1 MEAAG
6 EDVTDVRAPRERV
19 VGRVGG
25 GSEST
30 AGGGHFVAR
39 EAEER
44 ERLGGYPGGSCRRV
58 GRVENGRREEIRWP
72 NLDLFWDP
80 GSCKQDG
87 SGLLGAVGGCER
99 GAGVAIIFLPRLPSF
114 LVQTKFKFVPT
125 GVTVT
130 PLKKHIYS
138 KKTYFLEKNVI

>member
-58 GRVENGRREEIRWP
+58 GRVENGRREEIRWS
-72 NLDLFWDP
+72 NVDLFWDP
-80 GSCKQDG
+80 GSCRQDG

-99 GAGVAIIFLPRLPSF
+99 GSGGAIIFLPRLPSS
-114 LVQTKFKFVPT
+114 FKPNSSSNRT
-125 GVTVT
+125 RHGD
-130 PLKKHIYS
+130 PLKKA
-138 KKTYFLEKNVI
+138 YFLEKKHISWKKNVI